1 MANFDFNNSN
11 YALFWQYGNILKT
24 YIDETPYLRTNFG
37 FWQTQFSVDPTP
49 TPTDDKGL
57 ASFAIQ
63 SVKREPAPM
72 ADMRAPLARGK
83 ALDWEGLHVYNASIP
98 HFIAPSIHEQAF
110 ERAAKARVFEQYG
123 NDEQI
128 IEQWTAKVQGQM
140 DSLNQ
145 TLSNMAA
152 QVLSTGKI
160 NYNFGRAIQGMVYD
174 AAIPKENII
183 KAGDKVWTD
192 DDCPLL
198 DQMAEIE
205 DKFRSDNGYENLPM
219 KWQIPYKMFHDTFL
233 KNAQVKQFIKDYR
246 TNNDMA
252 TTAGYVVTED
262 IFRTVVASQ
271 YPQISPIEVIVEKQ
285 KDYTGSVSGWKESVA
300 VLRPTGYAGVIKHT
314 EAIDRFMYENF
325 GSTSVSKVFTKANG
339 VFTLINTSLN
349 NGDFKEWHTDMIMDA
364 VPALDEV
371 PYHLIVDTSQA
382 GDGEATLS

>member
-1 MANFDFNNSN
+1 MAKFDFNNSN
-11 YALFWQYGNILKT
+11 YAAFWQDGNILKT

-37 FWQTQFSVDPTP
+37 FWATQFAVDPMA

-63 SVKREPAPM
+63 SVKREPSPM

-110 ERAAKARVFEQYG
+110 ERAAKARVFEQFG
-123 NDEQI
+123 NDAEI
-128 IEQWTAKVQGQM
+128 IKQWTSRVQGQM

-145 TLSNMAA
+145 TLSNMAG

-160 NYNFGRAIQGMVYD
+160 NYNFGRAIKGMVYD
-174 AAIPKENII
+174 ANLPKENII
-183 KAGDKVWTD
+183 KAGTKVWSD
-192 DDCPLL
+192 ADCALL

-205 DKFRSDNGYENLPM
+205 EKFRTENGFENIPM
-219 KWQIPYKMFHDTFL
+219 KWQIPYKMFHDVFL
-233 KNAQVKQFIKDYR
+233 KNKQVKQFIKDYR
-246 TNNDMA
+246 TNNDLA
-252 TTAGYVVTED
+252 TTDGFVITEEL
-262 IFRTVVASQ
+262 FRTVMAL

-285 KDYTGSVSGWKESVA
+285 KDYSGSVNGWRADSA

-325 GSTSVSKVFTKANG
+325 GSSNISKTFTKTNG

-349 NGDFKEWHTDMIMDA
+349 NGDFREWHTDMIMDA

-371 PYHLIVDTSQA
+371 PYHLIVDTKTA
-382 GDGEATLS
+382 GEGATTLS

>member
-1 MANFDFNNSN
+1 MAKFDFNNSN
-11 YALFWQYGNILKT
+11 YAAFWQDGNILKT

-37 FWQTQFSVDPTP
+37 FWATQFAVDPMV

-63 SVKREPAPM
+63 SVKREPSPM

-110 ERAAKARVFEQYG
+110 ERAAKARVFEQFG
-123 NDEQI
+123 NDAEI
-128 IEQWTAKVQGQM
+128 IKQWTSRVQGQM

-145 TLSNMAA
+145 TLSNMAG

-160 NYNFGRAIQGMVYD
+160 NYNFGRAIKGMVYD
-174 AAIPKENII
+174 ANLPKENII
-183 KAGDKVWTD
+183 KAGTKVWSD
-192 DDCPLL
+192 ADCALL

-205 DKFRSDNGYENLPM
+205 EKFRTENGFENIPM
-219 KWQIPYKMFHDTFL
+219 KWQIPYKMFHDVFL
-233 KNAQVKQFIKDYR
+233 KNKQVKQFIKDYR
-246 TNNDMA
+246 TNNDLA
-252 TTAGYVVTED
+252 TTDGFVITEEL
-262 IFRTVVASQ
+262 FRTVMAL

-285 KDYTGSVSGWKESVA
+285 KDYSGSVNGWRADSA

-314 EAIDRFMYENF
+314 EAIDRFMYDNF
-325 GSTSVSKVFTKANG
+325 GSSNISKTFTKTNG

-349 NGDFKEWHTDMIMDA
+349 NGDFREWHTDMIMDA

-371 PYHLIVDTSQA
+371 PYHLIVDTKTA
-382 GDGEATLS
+382 GEGATTLS

>member
-1 MANFDFNNSN
+1 MAKFDFNNSN
-11 YALFWQYGNILKT
+11 YALFWQYGDILKT

-37 FWQTQFSVDPTP
+37 FWQSQFTVDATA

-57 ASFAIQ
+57 ASFAMQ

-72 ADMRAPLARGK
+72 ADMRAPLGKGK

-123 NDEQI
+123 NDAEI
-128 IEQWTAKVQGQM
+128 IKQWTAKVQGQM

-145 TLSNMAA
+145 TLSNMSA

-160 NYNFGRAIQGMVYD
+160 NYNFGRAIKGMVYD
-174 AAIPKENII
+174 ANIPKENIV
-183 KAGDKVWTD
+183 KGGAKVWNAS
-192 DDCPLL
+192 DCPLL

-205 DKFRSDNGYENLPM
+205 EKFRTDHGYENLPM
-219 KWQIPYKMFHDTFL
+219 KWQITYKMFHDVFL
-233 KNAQVKQFIKDYR
+233 KNTQVRDFIKNYR
-246 TNNDMA
+246 TNNDLA
-252 TTAGYVVTED
+252 TTEGYVITEEL
-262 IFRTVVASQ
+262 FRTVMAL
-271 YPQISPIEVIVEKQ
+271 YPQLSPIEIIVEKQ
-285 KDYTGSVSGWKESVA
+285 KDYNGAVSGWKDGVA
-300 VLRPTGYAGVIKHT
+300 VLRPQGYAGVIKHT
-314 EAIDRFMYENF
+314 EAIDRFMFDNF
-325 GSTSVSKVFTKANG
+325 GSTNISKTFTKTNG

-371 PYHLIVDTSQA
+371 PYHLIVDTTQA
-382 GDGEATLS
+382 GTGEATLS

>member
-1 MANFDFNNSN
+1 MAKFEFNDSN
-11 YALFWQYGNILKT
+11 YALFWQYGDILKT

-37 FWQTQFSVDPTP
+37 FWQTQFTVDATA

-63 SVKREPAPM
+63 SVKREPSPM
-72 ADMRAPLARGK
+72 ADMRAPLGKGK

-123 NDEQI
+123 KDAEI
-128 IEQWTAKVQGQM
+128 IKQWTAKVQGQM

-160 NYNFGRAIQGMVYD
+160 NYNFGRAIKGMVYD
-174 AAIPKENII
+174 AMIPKENII
-183 KAGDKVWTD
+183 KAGTKAWTD
-192 DDCPLL
+192 ADCPLL

-205 DKFRSDNGYENLPM
+205 EKFRVDNGFENIPM

-233 KNAQVKQFIKDYR
+233 KNKQFKQFVKDYR
-246 TNNDMA
+246 TNNDLA
-252 TTAGYVVTED
+252 TTEGYVITEEL
-262 IFRTVVASQ
+262 FRTVMAL
-271 YPQISPIEVIVEKQ
+271 YPQISPIEIIVEKQ
-285 KDYTGSVSGWKESVA
+285 KDYSGSVSGWKESVA

-325 GSTSVSKVFTKANG
+325 GSSNVSKTFTKTNG

-349 NGDFKEWHTDMIMDA
+349 NGDFREWHTDMIMDA

-382 GDGEATLS
+382 GTGEAILS

>member
-1 MANFDFNNSN
+1 MAKFDFNNSN
-11 YALFWQYGNILKT
+11 YALFWQYGDILGT
-24 YIDETPYLRTNFG
+24 YINETPYLRTNFG
-37 FWQTQFSVDPTP
+37 FWQSQFTVDATA

-72 ADMRAPLARGK
+72 ADMRAPLGKGK

-123 NDEQI
+123 NDAEI
-128 IEQWTAKVQGQM
+128 IKQWTAKVQGQL

-145 TLSNMAA
+145 TLSNMSA

-160 NYNFGRAIQGMVYD
+160 NYNFGRAIKGILYD
-174 AAIPKENII
+174 ANIPKENII
-183 KAGDKVWTD
+183 KGGAKVWNAK
-192 DDCPLL
+192 DCPLL

-205 DKFRSDNGYENLPM
+205 EKFRTDNGYENLPM
-219 KWQIPYKMFHDTFL
+219 KWQITYKMFHDVFL
-233 KNAQVKQFIKDYR
+233 KNTQVRDFIKNYR
-246 TNNDMA
+246 TNNDLA
-252 TTAGYVVTED
+252 TTEGYVITEEL
-262 IFRTVVASQ
+262 FRTVMAL
-271 YPQISPIEVIVEKQ
+271 YPQISPIEIIVEKQ
-285 KDYTGSVSGWKESVA
+285 KDYNGSVSGWKDGIA
-300 VLRPTGYAGVIKHT
+300 VLRPQGYAGVIKHT
-314 EAIDRFMYENF
+314 EAIDRFMFENF
-325 GSTSVSKVFTKANG
+325 GSSNISKTFTKTNG

-371 PYHLIVDTSQA
+371 PYHLIVDTTQA
-382 GDGEATLS
+382 GTGEATLS

>member
-1 MANFDFNNSN
+1 MAKFEFNESN
-11 YALFWQYGNILKT
+11 YSLFWQYGDILKT

-37 FWQTQFSVDPTP
+37 FWQTQFTVDATV

-63 SVKREPAPM
+63 SVKREPSPM
-72 ADMRAPLARGK
+72 ADMRAPLGKGK

-110 ERAAKARVFEQYG
+110 ERAAKVREFEQYG
-123 NDEQI
+123 NDAEI
-128 IEQWTAKVQGQM
+128 IKQWTSKVQGQM

-145 TLSNMAA
+145 SLSNMAA

-160 NYNFGRAIQGMVYD
+160 NYNFGRAIKGMVYD
-174 AAIPKENII
+174 ANIPKENIV
-183 KAGDKVWTD
+183 KAGGKVWTAE
-192 DDCPLL
+192 DCPLL

-205 DKFRSDNGYENLPM
+205 ENFRVTNGYENLPM
-219 KWQIPYKMFHDTFL
+219 KWQIPYKMFHSTVL
-233 KNAQVKQFIKDYR
+233 KNAQVKQFIRDYR
-246 TNNDMA
+246 TNNDLA
-252 TTAGYVVTED
+252 TTEGFVITEEL
-262 IFRTVVASQ
+262 FRIVMAL

-285 KDYTGSVSGWKESVA
+285 KDYAGPVSGWKESVA
-300 VLRPTGYAGVIKHT
+300 VLRPVGYAGVIKHT

-325 GSTSVSKVFTKANG
+325 GSSNVSKVFTKTNG

-382 GDGEATLS
+382 GTGEAVLS

>member
-1 MANFDFNNSN
+1 MAKFDFNNSN
-11 YALFWQYGNILKT
+11 YALFWMYGNILKT
-24 YIDETPYLRTNFG
+24 YVDMTPYLRTNFG
-37 FWQTQFSVDPTP
+37 FWQTQFSVDPNL

-63 SVKREPAPM
+63 SVKREPSPM
-72 ADMRAPLARGK
+72 ADMRAPLGKGK

-98 HFIAPSIHEQAF
+98 HFIAPSFHEQAF
-110 ERAAKARVFEQYG
+110 ERAAKARVFAQYG
-123 NDEQI
+123 NDTEI
-128 IEQWTAKVQGQM
+128 IKQWTSTVQGQM

-160 NYNFGRAIQGMVYD
+160 DYKGGRAIKGMVYD
-174 AAIPKENII
+174 AAIPKENIV
-183 KAGDKVWTD
+183 KGGTKVWTD
-192 DDCPLL
+192 ADCPLL

-205 DKFRSDNGYENLPM
+205 ENFRSTNGYEGIPM

-233 KNAQVKQFIKDYR
+233 KNKQVREFVKDYR
-246 TNNDMA
+246 TNNYMA
-252 TTAGYVVTED
+252 TTEGYVVTED
-262 IFRTVVASQ
+262 IFRTIVESQ

-285 KDYTGSVSGWKESVA
+285 KDYTGSVNGWKESVA

-314 EAIDRFMYENF
+314 DAIDRFMFENF
-325 GSTSVSKVFTKANG
+325 GSNNVSKVFTTVNS

-382 GDGEATLS
+382 GTGTTTLS

>member
-1 MANFDFNNSN
+1 MAKFDFNNSN
-11 YALFWQYGNILKT
+11 YALFWQYGDILRT

-37 FWQTQFSVDPTP
+37 FWQTQFTVDATT

-63 SVKREPAPM
+63 SVKREPSPM
-72 ADMRAPLARGK
+72 ADMRAPLGKGK

-110 ERAAKARVFEQYG
+110 ERAAKARVFEQFG
-123 NDEQI
+123 NDAEI
-128 IEQWTAKVQGQM
+128 IKQWTAKVQGQM

-160 NYNFGRAIQGMVYD
+160 NYNFGRAIKGMVYD
-174 AAIPKENII
+174 ANIPKENIV
-183 KAGDKVWTD
+183 KAGTKAWTD
-192 DDCPLL
+192 TDCPLL

-205 DKFRSDNGYENLPM
+205 ENFRVTNGYENLPM
-219 KWQIPYKMFHDTFL
+219 KWQIPYDMFHNVFL
-233 KNAQVKQFIKDYR
+233 KNTQVKNFVKDYR
-246 TNNDMA
+246 TNNDLA
-252 TTAGYVVTED
+252 TTDGYVITEEL
-262 IFRTVVASQ
+262 FRTVMKL
-271 YPQISPIEVIVEKQ
+271 YPQISPIEIIVEKQ
-285 KDYTGSVSGWKESVA
+285 KDYSGSVSGWKSSVA

-314 EAIDRFMYENF
+314 DAIDQFMYENF
-325 GSTSVSKVFTKANG
+325 GSTNVSKTFTKTNG

-382 GDGEATLS
+382 GTGEATLS